1 MSQTLRLTDVKSVEE
16 EATHKYLQTW
26 TFTLIF
32 AHLLIFE
39 IIFNSL
45 TRHCFHVAPYYI
57 RISLDDV

>member
-1 MSQTLRLTDVKSVEE
+1 MSQTLRLTDVMSVEE
-16 EATHKYLQTW
+16 EATHKLQTS